1 MVAKSPASAGDA
13 EVAVGDAVVRSG
25 VLLVGGSG
33 TFPVTVAF
41 NPESG
46 LAGYSL
52 SIEYDPSIVNIEQL
66 LPGDAPLPVPR
77 CPIYLKMKDG

>member
-1 MVAKSPASAGDA
+1 M
-13 EVAVGDAVVRSG
+13 
-25 VLLVGGSG
+25 
-33 TFPVTVAF
+33 TVAF